1 MQSLRPVRRVAELG
15 SLGCDMKSR
24 SSLLGAAQFGLDQAL
39 LFAAGIPREQAF
51 GGRRKLL
58 PRVWSLPGNV
68 VNLEASIRVSALESD
83 GRVK

>member
-1 MQSLRPVRRVAELG
+1 LQSTRLVAAVAELG
-15 SLGCDMKSR
+15 SLLR
-24 SSLLGAAQFGLDQAL
+24 HEVTFITTWRGAVGPDQVL

-83 GRVK
+83 GMVK